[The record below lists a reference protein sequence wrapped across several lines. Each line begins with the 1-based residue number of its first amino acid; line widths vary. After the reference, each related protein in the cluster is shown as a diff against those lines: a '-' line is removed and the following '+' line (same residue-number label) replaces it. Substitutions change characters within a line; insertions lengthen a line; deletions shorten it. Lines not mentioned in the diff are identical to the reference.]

1 MSGKKILEGK
11 GLDDAGE
18 QRRVIEIVTK
28 VMLEMVEMLD
38 KKAMVVL
45 LMLATWIDC
54 WAWMEGVEK
63 TGLEFQEPV
72 GIPARCL
79 LALKP

>member
-1 MSGKKILEGK
+1 MEGK

-18 QRRVIEIVTK
+18 QRRLIEIVTK
-28 VMLEMVEMLD
+28 VMVEMLD

-54 WAWMEGVEK
+54 WAWMEAVEK

-72 GIPARCL
+72 GIPL
-79 LALKP
+79 SLNVVNP